1 MACPPCGMRVLVS
14 TSSQLCRVD
23 AAVAAR
29 LRAQRLQCVRPPRSA
44 ACRASAVLATEAAP
58 HVHAVQCYI
67 EYTDCFQVVY
77 YANYFRFCAQARE
90 AALGAALL
98 RDVLR
103 NADGR
108 MAVLSV
114 TGGRLASPAVLG
126 DLLAV
131 RSYVVAADGARLV
144 FRQAVSPAAAPP
156 GSKPHAVCDVT
167 VGFTHARTGELLPL
181 PAALAVPAMPA
192 PPPHDPVLPFADNAA
207 VAETR
212 VPLCGDELGPGGL
225 PSETDVLRW
234 FERNR
239 TDAIGGGAGLRALQ
253 AAGVLVV
260 VTSVGPVQVDTRAMA
275 AVARGEIAEVV
286 VRSGV
291 VARRKGTFFVFR
303 EEAYAAGEGGAL
315 LAQGEVTCACVSAA
329 DMRLCPAPQ
338 ALLARLAP
346 DG

>member
-1 MACPPCGMRVLVS
+1 MRVLVS
-14 TSSQLCRVD
+14 TSQLCRLD
-23 AAVAAR
+23 AAAAAAR
-29 LRAQRLQCVRPPRSA
+29 LRVQRLRCSRPRSA
-44 ACRASAVLATEAAP
+44 PCRAAASQALLATQEASP

-103 NADGR
+103 DADGR
-108 MAVLSV
+108 LAVLSV

-131 RSYVVAADGARLV
+131 RSHVVAADGERLV

-156 GSKPHAVCDVT
+156 GSKPHAVCDVA

-181 PAALAVPAMPA
+181 PAALLVPPSLPA
-192 PPPHDPVLPFADNAA
+192 PPPHDPVFAFADNAT

-212 VPLCGDELGPGGL
+212 VLLCGDELGPGGL

-260 VTSVGPVQVDTRAMA
+260 VTSVGPVHVDTRAMA

-303 EEAYAAGEGGAL
+303 QEAYAAGEGGAL
-315 LAQGEVTCACVSAA
+315 LAQGEVTCACVAAA
-329 DMRLCPAPQ
+329 DMKLCPAPQ
-338 ALLARLAP
+338 ALLARLVSS
-346 DG
+346 G

>member
-1 MACPPCGMRVLVS
+1 MRVLVS
-14 TSSQLCRVD
+14 SSQLCRLD
-23 AAVAAR
+23 AAAVAAR
-29 LRAQRLQCVRPPRSA
+29 LRAQRLRCARSRTA
-44 ACRASAVLATEAAP
+44 PCRASASLATQEASP

-103 NADGR
+103 DADAR
-108 MAVLSV
+108 LAVLSV

-131 RSYVVAADGARLV
+131 RSHVVAADGARLV
-144 FRQAVSPAAAPP
+144 FRQAVSPADAPP

-181 PAALAVPAMPA
+181 PAALAVPPSLPA
-192 PPPHDPVLPFADNAA
+192 PPLHDLVLPYADNAT

-212 VPLCGDELGPGGL
+212 VSLCGDELGPGGL

-260 VTSVGPVQVDTRAMA
+260 VTSVGPVHVDTRAMA

-303 EEAYAAGEGGAL
+303 QEAYAAGEGGAL
-315 LAQGEVTCACVSAA
+315 LAQGEVTCACVAAA
-329 DMRLCPAPQ
+329 DMKLCPAPQ
-338 ALLARLAP
+338 ALLARLASS
-346 DG
+346 G